1 MRSVHRRYQ
10 SALAVGESERPMS
23 SNTRASNTTAT
34 TQILEVS
41 DHSYA
46 YRRFGGGPGLP
57 LLLLQHFTG
66 TLDNWD
72 PAVTDPLAAGREV
85 ILFDNAGLGRSSGEV
100 PPTIAAMARHPMA
113 FLEALGIERCDV
125 LGYSLGGMV
134 ALQMVQ
140 DRPSI
145 FRRMILVGTA
155 PRGGEDIM
163 HLEKPSLAQRIQ
175 DPTNRGYDVLKKIFF
190 AASPSSQAAG
200 EAFIRRLSQRK
211 DDLDPISGPKVAG
224 AQITAFREWEQFKG
238 ERFAELRGIRQPVL
252 VVNGVGDEMIPVSNS
267 YRLGENLPN
276 AVLLTY
282 PERGTRL
289 SVPVPGVF
297 HATRGRVPL
306 GLRRGVGR
314 ILIPSTRMKGCD
326 DACARDRHVHGTVED
341 WPIRRGRDRDDP
353 RPQGRRACGA
363 RISTRRW
370 KRRGPDLARRKHR

>member
-1 MRSVHRRYQ
+1 
-10 SALAVGESERPMS
+10 MS
-23 SNTRASNTTAT
+23 STTTASNTTAP
-34 TQILEVS
+34 TQLLKVN

-57 LLLLQHFTG
+57 LLFLQHFTG

-100 PPTIAAMARHPMA
+100 PPTVAAMARHAMA
-113 FLEALGIERCDV
+113 FLEVLGIETCDV

-140 DRPSI
+140 DRASI

-163 HLEKPSLAQRIQ
+163 HLEKPSLAKRIQ

-190 AASPSSQAAG
+190 TASPSSQAAG
-200 EAFIRRLSQRK
+200 EAFTRRLSQRK
-211 DDLDPISGPKVAG
+211 DDLDTVSGPKVAG
-224 AQITAFREWEQFKG
+224 AQIAAFREWEQFKG
-238 ERFAELRGIRQPVL
+238 ERFAELRGIRHPAL

-282 PERGTRL
+282 PDAGHGSLFQYPESFTR
-289 SVPVPGVF
+289 
-297 HATRGRVPL
+297 HAAAFVA
-306 GLRRGVGR
+306 
-314 ILIPSTRMKGCD
+314 SNSES
-326 DACARDRHVHGTVED
+326 AAF
-341 WPIRRGRDRDDP
+341 
-353 RPQGRRACGA
+353 
-363 RISTRRW
+363 
-370 KRRGPDLARRKHR
+370 